1 MSFFCLDN
9 YMGEGSHNKS
19 LKEKRFHYYGL
30 LICCCLCRSDGE
42 SVDHLLLHYS
52 EVCQLWSF
60 ALRSF
65 GVSWVLPKRVIDLLI
80 GWRNW
85 LVKRS
90 SQCLEF
96 GTTLCDVD
104 YLEGEK

>member
-1 MSFFCLDN
+1 MRYVN
-9 YMGEGSHNKS
+9 YGS
-19 LKEKRFHYYGL
+19 LPFR
-30 LICCCLCRSDGE
+30 C
-42 SVDHLLLHYS
+42 
-52 EVCQLWSF
+52 
-60 ALRSF
+60 F
-65 GVSWVLPKRVIDLLI
+65 GGSWVLPKRVIDLLT

-85 LVKRS
+85 LVKHS